1 MIAASSEG
9 KKFGRPRQR
18 SSELGLRLIIGYKFL
33 KRMIELLMGA
43 SFLFLGLVGVAEKL
57 TAIVRVIR
65 HHATEAWSIAL
76 AERIIHASTAHNV
89 FVVAVAIIADGTVTL
104 LEGWALHGRYRWSR
118 WLVVGTTFSLLPFEV
133 VTLVRHPSA
142 GRVTLVLTN
151 ALIVVYLI
159 QRRAAFTTLFLSG
172 GNHGI
177 R

>member
-1 MIAASSEG
+1 MMAASSEG

-18 SSELGLRLIIGYKFL
+18 SSELGLRLIIGYKFV
-33 KRMIELLMGA
+33 KGMIELLMGA
-43 SFLFLGLVGVAEKL
+43 SFLFLGSVGLAEKL

-65 HHATEAWSIAL
+65 RHATEAWSIAL

-89 FVVAVAIIADGTVTL
+89 FVVAVAVIVDGTVTL
-104 LEGWALHGRYRWSR
+104 VEGWALHGHFRWSR
-118 WLVVGTTFSLLPFEV
+118 WLVVATTASLLPFEV
-133 VTLVRHPSA
+133 ITLVRHPSA
-142 GRVTLVLTN
+142 GRVMLVLVN
-151 ALIVVYLI
+151 ALIVVYLV